1 MHATYAVDEIVADF
15 THERLLLYRC
25 FIDTWQQLFP
35 IQIVIAGIN
44 SGTLQ
49 QHYNPRRMTIL
60 LIDNDRNQHEL
71 FREVVRRI
79 NPSYKCVKAL
89 STETAM
95 ELLLED
101 DCILPDLIFLDLK
114 FRATEGKEMLREI
127 KDSATLREIPV
138 CIYTESTLEADRET
152 TRKLGAIGYIIK
164 DANLTNLAASIAAVI
179 ATTHQG
185 QDA

>member
-1 MHATYAVDEIVADF
+1 MV
-15 THERLLLYRC
+15 L
-25 FIDTWQQLFP
+25 
-35 IQIVIAGIN
+35 AGIN
-44 SGTLQ
+44 SGILR
-49 QHYNPRRMTIL
+49 QHCNPQRMTIL

-71 FREVVRRI
+71 FREVIRRI

-101 DCILPDLIFLDLK
+101 DCVLPDLIFLDLK
-114 FRATEGKEMLREI
+114 FRATDGKQMLREI
-127 KDSATLREIPV
+127 KDSAALREIPV
-138 CIYTESTLEADRET
+138 CIYTESTLESDREA
-152 TRKLGAIGYIIK
+152 TRELGAIGYIIK
-164 DANLTNLAASIAAVI
+164 DANLTSLAASITALI